1 MKTSIKA
8 LSLFILVAISS
19 CSKEFLDEKPHDM
32 IDLET
37 FYKSSVNAEIGLTGA
52 YAKIIGIYTM
62 NNLMWFAVSA
72 DEFTAANHAQSGMG
86 AGDHRDLAS
95 TSLYGMAGCY
105 TEPYVGI
112 VNINML
118 LKKVPEIS
126 DNLFAPGRKSEIMGE
141 AYFLRGYAYYMLAM
155 AFRDVP
161 LQLDVP
167 TSSNP
172 NDNFLEKSPQSEI
185 LDQALKDFD
194 MAIGLL
200 PDKLTRMTANDI
212 RGRGSKWAAK
222 GFKARIYMWR
232 EDWQSAKKEC
242 DDIINSGQFA
252 MATRWINIFAGENND
267 AEVIWQSQGQ
277 SREQYD
283 FMGVYRWFCDADPD
297 APAPPFMVEKKL
309 TDKFSQP
316 YKDVRLEYSVRA
328 ISRKAGF
335 SDYGGRNVKHF
346 HVPSGLVVEGV
357 SDESRDKNFP
367 LMRLAEVKLMKAEAI
382 IQSNYAL
389 GAKQEALDILNEL
402 RKRAA
407 DAQFVPREKDTRYD
421 YDKNTG
427 CIGIPLLTTEELN
440 IQALKDEKYRELAM
454 EGVRWFDL
462 LRWSKKEDNYQS
474 VMALVKAANVDRL
487 YMAIPQQQIDANK
500 GHLTQNPGY

>member
-1 MKTSIKA
+1 
-8 LSLFILVAISS
+8 
-19 CSKEFLDEKPHDM
+19 
-32 IDLET
+32 
-37 FYKSSVNAEIGLTGA
+37 
-52 YAKIIGIYTM
+52 
-62 NNLMWFAVSA
+62 
-72 DEFTAANHAQSGMG
+72 
-86 AGDHRDLAS
+86 
-95 TSLYGMAGCY
+95 
-105 TEPYVGI
+105 
-112 VNINML
+112 
-118 LKKVPEIS
+118 
-126 DNLFAPGRKSEIMGE
+126 
-141 AYFLRGYAYYMLAM
+141 
-155 AFRDVP
+155 
-161 LQLDVP
+161 
-167 TSSNP
+167 
-172 NDNFLEKSPQSEI
+172 
-185 LDQALKDFD
+185 
-194 MAIGLL
+194 
-200 PDKLTRMTANDI
+200 
-212 RGRGSKWAAK
+212 
-222 GFKARIYMWR
+222 MWR